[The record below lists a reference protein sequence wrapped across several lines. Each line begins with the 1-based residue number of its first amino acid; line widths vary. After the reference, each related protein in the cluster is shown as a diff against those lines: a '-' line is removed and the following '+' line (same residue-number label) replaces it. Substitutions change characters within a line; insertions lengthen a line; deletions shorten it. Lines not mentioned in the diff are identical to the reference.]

1 VEPRRLGNRLLA
13 LTLALVAPAAASA
26 QPAPTESVAD
36 IQNRHDRALVR
47 ELGEYLIR
55 NPKAED
61 RDQAY
66 AALFNKA
73 IEHDWFAENQ
83 EAADRYLKDEPDGPV
98 RALAQIITVMARAQ
112 AKKFPEA
119 LERYKE
125 LIQGLDAA
133 DQEEFALSFSE
144 TFAIAAVS
152 AGEFEV
158 AAQVYQTLAS
168 RFPESAAV
176 KQKAEGELARLAR
189 VGKPA
194 PNVEA
199 QDLEGKTVRLASFRG
214 KYVLVDFWA
223 TWCTPNVVE
232 LPRLQEAYRK
242 YHDAGLEIVGVSLDD
257 TRTAVVDF
265 VKARKLPWVQLH
277 NATAGVDLVEAFG
290 VSSIPASYLIDPQ
303 GNVIRLDLRGGTL
316 DEALARLIKV
326 GG

>member
-1 VEPRRLGNRLLA
+1 MDLRRRGTSLIA
-13 LTLALVAPAAASA
+13 LTLLAATAADLPA
-26 QPAPTESVAD
+26 QTTPTESVAE

-83 EAADRYLKDEPDGPV
+83 EAAERYLKDEPEGPV
-98 RALAQIITVMARAQ
+98 RALAQIITVMSRAQ
-112 AKKFPEA
+112 AKKFPDA
-119 LERYKE
+119 LARYKE
-125 LIQGLDAA
+125 LMQGLNAT
-133 DQEEFALSFSE
+133 DQEEFAVSFSE
-144 TFAIAAVS
+144 TFAIAAVV
-152 AGEFEV
+152 AGEIDV

-176 KQKAEGELARLAR
+176 KQKAENELARLAR

-199 QDLEGKTVRLASFRG
+199 QDLQGKTVRLASLRG
-214 KYVLVDFWA
+214 KYVLIDFWA
-223 TWCTPNVVE
+223 TWCTPNLVE

-242 YHDAGLEIVGVSLDD
+242 YHDAGLEIVSVSLDD

-265 VKARKLPWVQLH
+265 VKARKIPWTQLH
-277 NATAGVDLVEAFG
+277 NTTSGVDLIEAFG
-290 VSSIPASYLIDPQ
+290 VGSIPASYLIDPQ
-303 GNVIRLDLRGGTL
+303 GNVVRIDLRGGAL
-316 DEALARLIKV
+316 DEALSRLIKI